1 MIDPQAKRHQ
11 SPRSLSHRPGGREYP
26 ELSNRMGCTVV
37 SMAVEPEQASWTD
50 LEPMDAAQQPRLIT
64 KADVPRLG
72 DRIKQVLS
80 GDSQHRSAWEIAAY
94 VVSLVL
100 LMTAS
105 SIIWNS
111 SSGVGMRLIESVV
124 VLLIVGAVSTA
135 ALLKIRFRS

>member
-1 MIDPQAKRHQ
+1 M
-11 SPRSLSHRPGGREYP
+11 
-26 ELSNRMGCTVV
+26 
-37 SMAVEPEQASWTD
+37 
-50 LEPMDAAQQPRLIT
+50 
-64 KADVPRLG
+64 ADVPRLG